1 MQQSDVVVIDASR
14 PRRGFDLRE
23 LWRYRDLFY
32 VLARRDIAVR
42 YRQTALGALW
52 AVLHPLITMLIF
64 SLVFGRL
71 ARIPSDGVPYPLFA
85 FTGLLPWIFFAS
97 ALSSVGNSVV
107 NSSNLI
113 TKVYFPRLII
123 PVAAVGAP
131 LLDLLISS
139 GFMLV
144 LMAYYGLWPALT
156 ILWLPLLFLLT
167 AIIAI
172 GTGSLIA
179 ALLVSYRDFR
189 HLLQPLIMVW
199 LFSTPVIYPPTMIP
213 EQWRW
218 LMFLNPMA
226 GTVGAIRSAW
236 FGTPFDFQAL
246 GLSAAVALLMLWIG
260 ISYFRR
266 VERRFADVI

>member
-1 MQQSDVVVIDASR
+1 MAQTEVVIIDASR

-23 LWRYRDLFY
+23 LWRYRDLLY
-32 VLARRDIAVR
+32 VLARRDVAVR

-52 AVLHPLITMLIF
+52 AVLHPLITMAIF

-71 ARIPSDGVPYPLFA
+71 ARIPSDGLPYPLFA
-85 FTGLLPWIFFAS
+85 FAGLLPWIFFAS
-97 ALSSVGNSVV
+97 GFSAAGNSIV
-107 NSSNLI
+107 NQSNLI

-123 PVAAVGAP
+123 PIAAVGAP
-131 LLDLLISS
+131 ALDLLISS

-144 LMAYYGLWPALT
+144 LMAYYGLWPSLT
-156 ILWLPLLFLLT
+156 ALWLPLLFLLT

-199 LFSTPVIYPPTMIP
+199 LFSTPVIYPPTLIP
-213 EQWRW
+213 EEWRW
-218 LMFLNPMA
+218 LLFLNPMA
-226 GTVGAIRSAW
+226 GTVSAIRSAW
-236 FGTPFDFQAL
+236 FGQPFDLGAL
-246 GLSAAVALLMLWIG
+246 ALSAGVALLLLLFG
-260 ISYFRR
+260 VSYFRK